1 MAEQADQA
9 TGTQHSPGPAGY
21 GLDLRIDE
29 LTLHGFRPGD
39 RYAIAAAVERELSR
53 LLIEEGAPALDA
65 GSVFRVD
72 AGTFEAPH
80 DATPDTVGTQVARA
94 IHRSLSTA
102 RAVNRKMEAES

>member
-29 LTLHGFRPGD
+29 LALTAFAPAIG
-39 RYAIAAAVERELSR
+39 YAIAAAVERELSR
-53 LLIEEGAPALDA
+53 LLIEEGAPTLDARSVFRLDA
-65 GSVFRVD
+65 GRL
-72 AGTFEAPH
+72 H

-102 RAVNRKMEAES
+102 SALNRKMEAES